1 MSQHM
6 DTKILYFKKFKGEE
20 MPIDYIN
27 WANSMLENDNSTTSL
42 NILASFREPLN
53 IFEIEE
59 YFKRAMSELSMKEP
73 SNEECAKYYILHLL
87 KEILND
93 KNNAINLTY
102 EIYEVV
108 GEHFFNEESEIW
120 YIWYEISEMIDDF
133 RYGDNP
139 RNITHEFL
147 INIIVH
153 KTNKQLSNKFFI

>member
-6 DTKILYFKKFKGEE
+6 DTKILYYKRFKGNV

-27 WANSMLENDNSTTSL
+27 WANCMLENENSTTSL
-42 NILASFREPLN
+42 NILASLREPLN

-59 YFKRAMSELSMKEP
+59 YFKRALGELSMTEP
-73 SNEECAKYYILHLL
+73 SNEECAKYYIRHLL
-87 KEILND
+87 RVILND
-93 KNNAINLTY
+93 KNKALNLAY

-108 GEHFFNEESEIW
+108 REHFFNEELEIW

-139 RNITHEFL
+139 RNFTHEFL
-147 INIIVH
+147 ITIIVH
-153 KTNKQLSNKFFI
+153 ETNKQLSNKFFI

>member
-1 MSQHM
+1 MSQHI

-42 NILASFREPLN
+42 NILVSLREPLN

-73 SNEECAKYYILHLL
+73 SNEECAKHYIRHLL

-93 KNNAINLTY
+93 KNNAINLAY

-108 GEHFFNEESEIW
+108 REHFFNEELEIW
-120 YIWYEISEMIDDF
+120 YIWYGISEMIDDF

-139 RNITHEFL
+139 SNITHEFL
-147 INIIVH
+147 ISIIVH
-153 KTNKQLSNKFFI
+153 ETKKQLSNKFYI

>member
-1 MSQHM
+1 
-6 DTKILYFKKFKGEE
+6 

-42 NILASFREPLN
+42 NILVSLREPLN

-73 SNEECAKYYILHLL
+73 SNEECAKYYIRHLL

-93 KNNAINLTY
+93 KNKALNLAY

-108 GEHFFNEESEIW
+108 REHFFNEELEIW

-139 RNITHEFL
+139 RNFTHEFL
-147 INIIVH
+147 ITIIVH
-153 KTNKQLSNKFFI
+153 ETNKQLSNKFFI